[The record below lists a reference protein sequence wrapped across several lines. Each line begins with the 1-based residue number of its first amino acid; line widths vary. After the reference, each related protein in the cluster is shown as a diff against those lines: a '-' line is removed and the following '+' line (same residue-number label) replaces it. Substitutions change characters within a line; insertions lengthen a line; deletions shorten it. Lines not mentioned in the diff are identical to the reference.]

1 MGKSEGPCQLHWD
14 QTLHKRLS
22 VPVGGRV
29 RESTHGVLLG
39 GEEAIS
45 MPRLGYTWGDLIK
58 KVMETRGLKTSSAVV
73 SASSSLSRMKEMQW
87 PLSVTDLESN
97 RCRWQASKVFDS
109 FEMVPIPAVCLSM
122 VLPLRKEDSL
132 QRHITLATWSSK
144 CWHNGCLIEQLV
156 RPEQVHCFT
165 WYPSL
170 PVTCLGFFDLLSHM
184 ATNTKRL
191 KRVCISLEKDT
202 HLILIQVILVRPSHV
217 YGFFNFEL

>member
-122 VLPLRKEDSL
+122 VLPLRGIMRK
-132 QRHITLATWSSK
+132 T
-144 CWHNGCLIEQLV
+144 
-156 RPEQVHCFT
+156 
-165 WYPSL
+165 
-170 PVTCLGFFDLLSHM
+170 
-184 ATNTKRL
+184 
-191 KRVCISLEKDT
+191 
-202 HLILIQVILVRPSHV
+202 
-217 YGFFNFEL
+217 